1 MPAEHSIRSDDR
13 ELMRRLTIVIVL
25 GFLFFAAF
33 MHLNRLYSH
42 KFFDVTG
49 TAQWIWPKH
58 QLSRDVPVAFFAA
71 RDFELPANRY
81 YTKIKVAGDPEYTLY
96 FNGQEIGGRRFGE
109 EHDALDVYDV
119 TTIAKTGR
127 NRIVVAVRSTNGVGG
142 LIAGLDI
149 SPEVENYVVTDAS
162 WKIFRTWSDA
172 LPQRDAGPSAPPM
185 ILGQPP
191 TGRWNYLATVTGKPE
206 LPVQKV
212 VAPRDV
218 FTFITQIP
226 QVKVIGGAAVVG
238 SRRVRATA
246 YDSGDIGDGRVRLA
260 VSADSRQPREIS
272 VRFANVRPELF
283 TLEGN
288 IRPIV
293 FAAGERSVI
302 DPEVRHFRYVLV
314 YGGQARAEVL
324 R

>member
-1 MPAEHSIRSDDR
+1 MK
-13 ELMRRLTIVIVL
+13 RLTIVIAL
-25 GFLFFAAF
+25 GFLFVAAF
-33 MHLNRLYSH
+33 THLDRLYSR

-49 TAQWIWPKH
+49 RAEWIWPKV
-58 QLSRDVPVAFFAA
+58 QFSRDVPVAFFAA

-109 EHDALDVYDV
+109 DHDALDVYDV
-119 TTIAKTGR
+119 TAMAKTGR

-142 LIAGLDI
+142 LIAAVDL
-149 SPEVENYVVTDAS
+149 SPEVENYVVTDSS
-162 WKIFRTWSDA
+162 WKIFRVWNDA
-172 LPQRDAGPSAPPM
+172 LPLRDVGAGATPM
-185 ILGQPP
+185 LLGQPP
-191 TGRWNYLATVTGKPE
+191 TGRWNYLATALGKPAT
-206 LPVQKV
+206 PVQTV
-212 VAPRDV
+212 VAPREA
-218 FTFITQIP
+218 FTFITRIP
-226 QVKVIGGAAVVG
+226 EVKVLGGVAVVG

-246 YDSGDIGDGRVRLA
+246 YDFGDIGDGRARLDVNFVA
-260 VSADSRQPREIS
+260 RQPREIN

-283 TLEGN
+283 SLEGN
-288 IRPIV
+288 VRPIV
-293 FAAGERSVI
+293 VAAGERSVI

>member
-1 MPAEHSIRSDDR
+1 
-13 ELMRRLTIVIVL
+13 MRRLTIVIVL

-33 MHLNRLYSH
+33 THLNRLYSH

-71 RDFELPANRY
+71 RDFDLPENRY

-109 EHDALDVYDV
+109 DRDALDVYDV
-119 TTIAKTGR
+119 TQLAKTGR
-127 NRIVVAVRSTNGVGG
+127 NRIVIAARSVNGVGG
-142 LIAGLDI
+142 VLAAVDL
-149 SPEVENYVVTDAS
+149 STEVENYVVTDAS
-162 WKIFRTWSDA
+162 WKIFRRWSPA
-172 LPQRDAGPSAPPM
+172 LPLRDAGTSAPPM

-191 TGRWNYLATVTGKPE
+191 TGRWNYLATVPAKPQ

-212 VAPRDV
+212 VQAKEA
-218 FTFITQIP
+218 FTFFTRIP
-226 QVKVIGGAAVVG
+226 EVKVIGGTAVVG

-246 YDSGDIGDGRVRLA
+246 YDFGDMADGRVRLLIDF
-260 VSADSRQPREIS
+260 DSGQPREINL
-272 VRFANVRPELF
+272 RFANIKPELF
-283 TLEGN
+283 SVEGD
-288 IRPIV
+288 IRPFV
-293 FAAGERSVI
+293 FAPGERTLI
-302 DPEVRHFRYVLV
+302 DPEVRHFRYVMV
-314 YGGQARAEVL
+314 YGGQARAEVV